1 MVVVRV
7 IAQSRGPVVPSPGS
21 PRAQIRVR
29 EPLRQAA
36 HTVPMDATTGCANP
50 PGAVGVERR
59 REMCPTRLPSL
70 RFGGAPVSRA
80 KIWGFSPRF
89 RVSSRSGL
97 TESESGEFVGV
108 ASFPHH
114 LGGWRT
120 RWLGSY
126 RRSSPPGGPLPPAG
140 APEKG
145 GDGEPTNLNHP
156 LLNF

>member
-1 MVVVRV
+1 MAPWCRP
-7 IAQSRGPVVPSPGS
+7 RGS

-50 PGAVGVERR
+50 PGGVGVERR
-59 REMCPTRLPSL
+59 RQMPPTRLPSL

-89 RVSSRSGL
+89 RVSSRSGP
-97 TESESGEFVGV
+97 TEGESVAFVGV
-108 ASFPHH
+108 ASLPHH

-120 RWLGSY
+120 RWLGAKSY
-126 RRSSPPGGPLPPAG
+126 NYHYVITDIYPILKPTSPLFTWFYL
-140 APEKG
+140 K
-145 GDGEPTNLNHP
+145 LNHQVFWDKP
-156 LLNF
+156 AFSV